1 MKHDNSDYK
10 TQFDN
15 RNCEIKYELV
25 KDESEI
31 LSFSDFTTKIDT
43 LHILQ
48 FLKHEKWLSLNYNRY
63 KS

>member
-1 MKHDNSDYK
+1 MVIVAGNMKHDSSDNK

-15 RNCEIKYELV
+15 SNWEIKYELV

-31 LSFSDFTTKIDT
+31 LSFSDFTSKI

-48 FLKHEKWLSLNYNRY
+48 FLKHEE
-63 KS
+63 